1 MICKVLKLS
10 TGETIIASI
19 EVEATSFIDIRRP
32 VKVILVPQ
40 NENTFTAMMMKW
52 DSSMNFD
59 LPVRIFKSSIVS
71 VAEPTESFKDSY
83 IEIYSEFET
92 YLNGIDDSED
102 QRDVR
107 DVSDDDLSSDLE
119 KIMKLMKS
127 SANTT
132 IH

>member
-10 TGETIIASI
+10 TGETIITSV

-32 VKVILVPQ
+32 VKIMLVPRD
-40 NENTFTAMMMKW
+40 ENTFSAMMVKW

-59 LPVRIFKSSIVS
+59 LPVRIFKTAIVS
-71 VAEPTESFKDSY
+71 VAEPTESFRESY

-92 YLNGIDDSED
+92 YLNETEESDKQENEKEDDI
-102 QRDVR
+102 
-107 DVSDDDLSSDLE
+107 SSDLE
-119 KIMKLMKS
+119 KIMKMIKS

-132 IH
+132 LH